1 LLTLHSFRSHESA
14 YGCRLTGI
22 LLPGRSRLGRI
33 ARFCHL
39 LKRQQCMRQGI
50 KLSSGGTLATFFSQ
64 KHDIALITP
73 MTKLVILEY
82 PDPRL
87 RKRAAPVDR
96 IDDALR
102 QFIDDLLETMYSAN
116 GVGLAA
122 TQVDVHK
129 RVIVLDV
136 SETRDQPLVLVNPE
150 ILSKDGEG
158 PGEEGCLSLPGIYDK
173 LTRATHIRVRA
184 IGRDGQPFEMDA
196 EGLLGV
202 CIQHEIDHLEGK
214 LFVDYLSELKRTLI
228 RRRLEKE
235 RKQRSTGSDSRAHA
249 PAL

>member
-1 LLTLHSFRSHESA
+1 
-14 YGCRLTGI
+14 
-22 LLPGRSRLGRI
+22 
-33 ARFCHL
+33 
-39 LKRQQCMRQGI
+39 
-50 KLSSGGTLATFFSQ
+50 
-64 KHDIALITP
+64 

-87 RKRAAPVDR
+87 RKKAEAVTAV
-96 IDDALR
+96 DDALR
-102 QFIDDLLETMYSAN
+102 QLIDDMLETMYAKN

-129 RVIVLDV
+129 RLIVLDV
-136 SETRDQPLVLVNPE
+136 SEARDSALVLINPE
-150 ILSKDGEG
+150 ILSAEGEG

-173 LTRATHIRVRA
+173 LTRATRIRVRA
-184 IGRDGQPFEMDA
+184 LDRDGRSFEMDA
-196 EGLLGV
+196 EGLLAV

-214 LFVDYLSELKRTLI
+214 LFVDYLSELKRQLI

-235 RKQRSTGSDSRAHA
+235 RKQRSTGSDFRASA

>member
-1 LLTLHSFRSHESA
+1 
-14 YGCRLTGI
+14 
-22 LLPGRSRLGRI
+22 
-33 ARFCHL
+33 
-39 LKRQQCMRQGI
+39 
-50 KLSSGGTLATFFSQ
+50 
-64 KHDIALITP
+64 

-87 RKRAAPVDR
+87 RKKAAAVTAV
-96 IDDALR
+96 DDALR
-102 QFIDDLLETMYSAN
+102 RFIDNLLETMYAAN

-136 SETRDQPLVLVNPE
+136 SDTRDQPLVLINPE
-150 ILSKDGEG
+150 ILSKEGAG

-173 LTRATHIRVRA
+173 LSRATRIRVRA
-184 IGRDGQPFEMDA
+184 QDSDGEPFEMDA

-235 RKQRSTGSDSRAHA
+235 RKQRSSSSDSRAHA